1 VEAVRTTTS
10 DVVGAPPSGQEK
22 TTEVRLAVEVAKC
35 NNGGWW
41 AVRLPMATVSERD
54 SQLRLWKGEKK

>member
-1 VEAVRTTTS
+1 M
-10 DVVGAPPSGQEK
+10 GAPPSGQEK